1 MLTHQEF
8 ITAFAPALMQRIG
21 KPRFSL
27 YFERNSRIA
36 WDDGALTIHVPN
48 RFFQE
53 WIVNR
58 FLVDVRHV
66 AEQIAGQAVN
76 IRFTIDPELF
86 QDLRQEQSEA
96 ETAALEQALQQPS
109 TPAPTTAAVNRLAG
123 RWHTLD
129 DFVVGDCNRLAFTA
143 AKKLIDR
150 EQETPNIIT
159 LYGGTGVGKT
169 HLLEGLFTEMRRTLG
184 EGASLCVSAEEF
196 TNRFQGALISKQ
208 MPQFRRQFRD
218 TYALFVDNIQFL
230 AGKHGTQ
237 EEFLHTY
244 EALHRLGRPV
254 IVTCDVHPRQLKDFS
269 APLLDRLLGGGVW
282 QIEPPDH
289 DTRLRILTDKA
300 AKIGLTLPKECVN
313 YLADRLRGNVR
324 ELDSALYAVQHYQQ
338 VNNKPMSIELIRT
351 AIANLVRPEGKV
363 VTMEEVEHV
372 VCKQLNMDAKTLHTP
387 SRARHISHAR
397 MLTMYLMRLHTKASA
412 QTIALHFG
420 YRSHSIVMAAMKKV
434 EKWLEEDEPLFA
446 GVGRSPVRELVENIE
461 KEINR
466 L

>member
-1 MLTHQEF
+1 MLTNQEF
-8 ITAFAPALMQRIG
+8 LTAFAPALMQRIG

-27 YFERNSRIA
+27 YFERNSRLQ
-36 WDDGALTIHVPN
+36 WEDGALTISVPN

-58 FLVDVRHV
+58 FLSDVRHV
-66 AEQIAGQAVN
+66 AEQITGGSVN
-76 IRFTIDPELF
+76 IRFAIDPELF
-86 QDLRQEQSEA
+86 QDLRQEQAEA
-96 ETAALEQALQQPS
+96 ETRALEQTLHELTP
-109 TPAPTTAAVNRLAG
+109 PAPPSAVKPAG

-129 DFVVGDCNRLAFTA
+129 DFVVGDCNRLAYTA
-143 AKKLIDR
+143 AKNLIDR
-150 EQETPNIIT
+150 VQETPNLIT
-159 LYGGTGVGKT
+159 LHGGTGVGKT
-169 HLLEGLFTEMRRTLG
+169 HLLEGLYTEMRRTLG
-184 EGASLCVSAEEF
+184 EGATLCISAEEF
-196 TNRFQGALISKQ
+196 TNRFQAALVSKQ

-230 AGKHGTQ
+230 SGKQGTQ

-254 IVTCDVHPRQLKDFS
+254 IVTCDVPPRQLKDFS
-269 APLLDRLLGGGVW
+269 PQLLDRLLGGGVW
-282 QIEPPDH
+282 AIEPPDH
-289 DTRLRILTDKA
+289 DTRLRILRAKA
-300 AKIGLTLPKECVN
+300 EQIGLALPKEAVN

-324 ELDSALYAVQHYQQ
+324 ELDAALYAVRLYQQ
-338 VNNKPMSIELIRT
+338 VHDKPITIDLIRA
-351 AIANLVRPEGKV
+351 AIANLVRPEGKL
-363 VTMEEVEHV
+363 VTMEEVEQV
-372 VCKQLNMDAKTLHTP
+372 VCKQLNMDVKTLHTP
-387 SRARHISHAR
+387 SRARLVSHAR

-412 QTIALHFG
+412 QAIAQHFG

-461 KEINR
+461 KELNR